1 MKVLTLLR
9 SNLRHRKGPFISTA
23 LLVMIITAMTISM
36 LSVKKNYINGRDH
49 AHEYTN
55 SPAVMAFAKDSSD
68 TDKIIALLDNCPSLD
83 HYEIT
88 PAVSPEKAYIWNDEI
103 TRELFLTALP
113 EKVLL
118 LSEDKNS
125 FAESVPELK
134 KGEIYVPYSFCSFMD
149 ISEGDRIT
157 AEAADRKY
165 SFTVRGFIVE
175 PFIGSD
181 MIGIKQLYIS
191 SDDLA
196 EISENSRRHDL
207 AIENSAVRREQTGN
221 ISAAENDQEQNTST
235 ENDSFLLTPNNG
247 YINIRLIKLYCSD
260 DNMSDSSFMREI
272 ELETKLISSS
282 LTITKAD
289 SMRYTGLEMNMMYS
303 VVLAFTSILFLIV
316 LIVIAHSIR
325 VEIKIDYV
333 NMGILKSQGI
343 TERTISFVI
352 TLRYLIAETV
362 GMIIG
367 LICSIPIERKMSSMF
382 KDMTGILPEH
392 SVAWGVGSLVLM
404 IMISA
409 SALLIFLCTRDL
421 SRISPVKAI
430 NGGRDD
436 FHYDSLINAPITKRG
451 LSLSLSLR
459 GITSAKKR
467 YIGLTFITAI
477 LTFFMIAVN
486 TVNSTLTSRSVI
498 ESTGNIAPDIEIH
511 ILDTKGR
518 ELIPEAED
526 IISSYTDIEKKIALS
541 SSYVSIDGNNICCMI
556 PEQPELLR
564 GLLKGRNPIYD
575 NELMITKMAAE
586 AFGLK
591 MGDEVTVSHNGCS
604 AEYIITGLYQSTT
617 DAGISCVIPSEGGK
631 KLDINPSH
639 LYAYYLKDIDSEAEI
654 VRKINNKYGDSMNA
668 DFIEYG
674 RGAMWGEYD
683 IITLTIEFIIF
694 VFSIL
699 FVLITMIM
707 ICSRTFLQ
715 ERHDIGVYKAL
726 GFTTQMLRMQF
737 SIRFFLVSMVGGLLG
752 AVFSLLFTEDFLSLV
767 FGIMGVV
774 KVTPVFT
781 AGSFI
786 LAISFV
792 SVSVLIFAYLI
803 SGKIKMVSIRE
814 LITE

>member
-88 PAVSPEKAYIWNDEI
+88 PAVCPEKAYIWNDEI

-134 KGEIYVPYSFCSFMD
+134 KGEIYVPYSFCSFM
-149 ISEGDRIT
+149 
-157 AEAADRKY
+157 
-165 SFTVRGFIVE
+165 
-175 PFIGSD
+175 
-181 MIGIKQLYIS
+181 
-191 SDDLA
+191 
-196 EISENSRRHDL
+196 
-207 AIENSAVRREQTGN
+207 
-221 ISAAENDQEQNTST
+221 
-235 ENDSFLLTPNNG
+235 
-247 YINIRLIKLYCSD
+247 
-260 DNMSDSSFMREI
+260 REI

-289 SMRYTGLEMNMMYS
+289 SMRYTGLEMNIMYS

-382 KDMTGILPEH
+382 KDMTGILPER
-392 SVAWGVGSLVLM
+392 SIAWGVGSLVLM

-498 ESTGNIAPDIEIH
+498 ESTGNIAPDIEIQ